1 MPNGPLSV
9 ACPCSPDPC
18 GPAALAPPGLTDEF
32 VSCRVSNVHQP
43 WRDHVVYRDN
53 PEDVVSRWVGE
64 IAARAKK
71 VPPSVT
77 ERPRRPTDNAERA
90 RELRRRRGVRVLAEQ
105 SLTAILGMFA
115 IIWHWSEMDE
125 LGRIAAH
132 RLPFLRSLLGKVS
145 DFVPEGFRDGVFGG
159 SRDSSHLQGL
169 VVALGIV
176 LIVVWLEGRFASSR
190 QSSATGH
197 YLAGDPDKDLTGVGW
212 LVAAT
217 VLGLA
222 VVLAFGW
229 VMPHHLKDTPTR
241 IVHVHPALIS
251 TEGGVGHAQRA
262 DRGHVRPGRRAAC
275 RHRGR
280 RGRRQGRRARPGR
293 ALRRCR
299 VPDHGHRRRREG
311 LHRSLLAGHRSEE
324 RHRGLRSVRHRPAQG
339 RRDPHGLSGR
349 RRSTPGRRTGSDAEG
364 TLKIS
369 DPSIKA
375 MLAREREEPVVLI
388 AAEGA
393 IVDRIDDDG
402 PCAELT

>member
-18 GPAALAPPGLTDEF
+18 GPAALQPPGLTDEF

-43 WRDHVVYRDN
+43 WRDHVTYRDN

-71 VPPSVT
+71 VPPART
-77 ERPRRPTDNAERA
+77 ERPRRPTDNADRA

-115 IIWHWSEMDE
+115 IIWHWSELDE

-169 VVALGIV
+169 VVALGLVVIV
-176 LIVVWLEGRFASSR
+176 MWLEGRFASSR

-197 YLAGDPDKDLTGVGW
+197 YLAGDPDEDLTGVGW

-241 IVHVHPALIS
+241 IVHVHPAQLATDGGEATTS
-251 TEGGVGHAQRA
+251 ERTEVIFDPVGG
-262 DRGHVRPGRRAAC
+262 
-275 RHRGR
+275 
-280 RGRRQGRRARPGR
+280 
-293 ALRRCR
+293 
-299 VPDHGHRRRREG
+299 
-311 LHRSLLAGHRSEE
+311 
-324 RHRGLRSVRHRPAQG
+324 RPAV
-339 RRDPHGLSGR
+339 SV
-349 RRSTPGRRTGSDAEG
+349 T
-364 TLKIS
+364 
-369 DPSIKA
+369 
-375 MLAREREEPVVLI
+375 VV
-388 AAEGA
+388 
-393 IVDRIDDDG
+393 VDGKDDKHDR
-402 PCAELT
+402 AELFEDVEYRITATATGGKDCVAAFAPGTDPKALTVACAPSGTVLPKGGQTR